1 MEEKKTLR
9 VKVQKGD
16 LAVDIEGSEAYI
28 KQFLGEDTVRKLGE
42 VIKSE
47 LEKPEVP
54 KAAAEATQIEPP
66 ASAIDTYERTIVG
79 RLRYLIDTGFFNDPR
94 SLGQTIAELGRIGF
108 PYDTKTIDNALRWL
122 LRRSGLRRLGI
133 RGGYLYVRP

>member
-47 LEKPEVP
+47 LEKPEVA
-54 KAAAEATQIEPP
+54 KAASEATQIEPP
-66 ASAIDTYERTIVG
+66 TAAIDTYERTVVG

-94 SLGQTIAELGRIGF
+94 SLGQTVEELGRIGF

-133 RGGYLYVRP
+133 RGEYLYVRP